1 MIRIAPIR
9 ALTLPLLAAALLG
22 ACTPAAVSSP
32 VPTPASLDS
41 LYDAA
46 IQDAAVYRPQ
56 NVLKLNPARPDSLGN
71 VRVVTF
77 TSWPGFANGTD
88 TITISRD
95 TWVTM
100 VPEVRDSCRRFGSE
114 LKLRLNQ
121 LLGLP
126 ATSGDTLMVEMTVPA
141 RGVFRPVADPTITTQ
156 HPCADITETNCG
168 EQFPKDVEPGHVH
181 WMAVQLLDHWQVPGG
196 YPWTRLGY
204 TYNWHP
210 GSPRYGASE
219 YVVRSGTVASAKQV
233 YPVRVYCAAL

>member
-1 MIRIAPIR
+1 M
-9 ALTLPLLAAALLG
+9 LPLLVAALLG
-22 ACTPAAVSSP
+22 ACTQPPVSSP
-32 VPTPASLDS
+32 VPRVSSLDS

-46 IQDAAVYRPQ
+46 IQDAAVWRAE
-56 NVLKLNPARPDSLGN
+56 NVLPLHRAHPDSAGN

-77 TSWPGFANGTD
+77 TGWTGFANGTD
-88 TITISRD
+88 TITLTRD

-100 VPEVRDSCRRFGSE
+100 VPEVQDSCRRFGSE
-114 LKLRLNQ
+114 FKLRLNQ

-126 ATSGDTLMVEMTVPA
+126 ANSGDSLMVEMTVPA
-141 RGVFRPVADPTITTQ
+141 SAVFRPAADPAITTRY
-156 HPCADITETNCG
+156 PCGDIKQQQCG
-168 EQFPKDVEPGHVH
+168 EQFPPRVEPGHVQ

-219 YVVRSGTVASAKQV
+219 YVVRSNTVASAKQV
-233 YPVRVYCAAL
+233 YPVRVYCAAT